1 VENTPIPDANRDVL
15 RTQWHEFIDATS
27 ECRPQLFSYCRHLAQ
42 NPWEAEDLLQDTLLR
57 AFSTM
62 SQVDDPIR
70 NVRSYVLRI
79 ATNLWLDQVRRA
91 RLVEWVEIDPES
103 IGGSPAEAER
113 NAQFIA
119 ASKRLLQ
126 AGSPRQIAAVLMKD
140 VFGAS
145 LAEISVALQSTEGAV
160 KGLLSRARSKLTA
173 PVNVPSSAPVP
184 SKALVDRFVELYND
198 ADQEGLLDLILD
210 NAVAGNVGTDI
221 EWGYE
226 SHRSRT
232 SWVRGSLGGHPEWP
246 RKFQFESQTARRA
259 EFMDE
264 PIVLV
269 YRTRSGENALESIV
283 RLVEEDGM
291 IAELKAYSF
300 SPELKEEVARHFD
313 VAVRSGGYRYPT
325 PGAGRRFM
333 DESEN

>member
-1 VENTPIPDANRDVL
+1 VENT
-15 RTQWHEFIDATS
+15 
-27 ECRPQLFSYCRHLAQ
+27 
-42 NPWEAEDLLQDTLLR
+42 LLQDTLLR

-62 SQVDDPIR
+62 SQIDDPIR
-70 NVRSYVLRI
+70 NVRSYILRI

-103 IGGSPAEAER
+103 MGGSPAEAESI
-113 NAQFIA
+113 AQLIA

-126 AGSPRQIAAVLMKD
+126 SGPPRQVAAVLMKD

-173 PVNVPSSAPVP
+173 PANVPSSVSVP

-198 ADQEGLLDLILD
+198 ADQDGLLNLILD
-210 NAVAGNVGTDI
+210 DAVAGNVGTDI

-232 SWVRGSLGGHPEWP
+232 SWVRGSMGGHPEWP
-246 RKFQFESQTARRA
+246 SQFQYESQAARRA
-259 EFMDE
+259 ELLGE

-269 YRTRSGENALESIV
+269 FRTRSGENALESIV

-291 IAELKAYSF
+291 IAELRAYSF
-300 SPELKEEVARHFD
+300 SPELKEEIARHFG
-313 VAVRSGGYRYPT
+313 VAFRSGGYRYPT
-325 PGAGRRFM
+325 PGAGRRYM
-333 DESEN
+333 DQSDD